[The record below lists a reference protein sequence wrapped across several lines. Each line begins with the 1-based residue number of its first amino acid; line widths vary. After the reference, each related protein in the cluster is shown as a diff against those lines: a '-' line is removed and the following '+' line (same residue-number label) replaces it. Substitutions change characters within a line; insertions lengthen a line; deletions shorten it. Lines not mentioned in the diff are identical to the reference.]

1 MATAA
6 AATSR
11 TVAEADHAQESGA
24 THAAAKR
31 LHAKVKGK
39 SKHRRGEHDHHHRGH
54 GHAHDPAHP
63 LAGPERSALL
73 ARTGIQPALLI
84 SQPGDAAE
92 AEADRAADRVVAMK
106 DPPAAPAR
114 AHSGD
119 LQRSPLVVQRAA
131 ARAAAPPAPQP
142 VAENVADAAT
152 EAAVKA
158 ELSGGAPMAADV
170 AGFFGRRFGANFGDV
185 RIHADDKAANLS
197 TRLGARAFT
206 YGRHVF
212 FNAGQYNPDSED
224 GTKLI
229 AHELA
234 HTIQQSAVIQL
245 KEDAAA
251 PPRVT
256 SRSAPQAQRG
266 IVSRA
271 LNWIADKANYIP
283 GFRLLTIVI
292 GVNPINMS
300 TVERSGANI
309 LRALIEFIPGGGL
322 IVDALNNHGIF
333 EKGGKFIE
341 DQFHSLGMVG
351 GAFRDA
357 LMEFIDSLS
366 WSDVFHLG
374 DVWDRAK
381 RIFTAPVDKL
391 IAFGKGLVVGIAEIV
406 RDAILKPLGRYA
418 AGIIP
423 KFDMLAGVFGKNPIS
438 GESVSPANALIGGFM
453 TLIGQEEIWANIQKS
468 GAVGK
473 AWSWFKGALSGALAL
488 VKTIPDRFISTLK
501 SLTIF
506 DIVTVVGAWV
516 KFGKLFLGFVV
527 DFGGW
532 ALKQVL
538 KLLEI
543 ILEVVAPS
551 VIPYL
556 KKAGAAFNTIIKAP
570 GQFIGYLVKAGKAGF
585 NMFKT
590 NILQH
595 LQKGILDWLLG
606 SLAGANLYIPKSFDL
621 RELLKFGLSVIGA
634 TWANVRE
641 KLVKAT
647 NETTV
652 KVLETTF
659 DIVKTLV
666 TEGPAAAWQ
675 QLLETLSNLKSMVMD
690 AIIDYVKGKVIEIA
704 IEKVLS
710 FLNPA
715 GAFIQALLAIY
726 RTISFVVGKLQ
737 QIGAVVAALIDGI
750 SAIAAGNIGPASA
763 KVESVLAQGLSL
775 AINFLANFAG
785 LGNVSKK
792 VIEVINKIR
801 KPVDSALD
809 KLVNWVVDKAKKAG
823 KKILQAG
830 VPSDPGQ
837 RVALAI
843 RDATT
848 IAKGLSKVSKPALE
862 TAFAVLKTRYGL
874 NGLEVFQRDGMW
886 WARAIINPK
895 AEGPVIKPTA
905 LGKAIEPILVTVEKA
920 WFAELDEGMSDKEAK
935 QVAKGRADIA
945 KGGKRGMVQ
954 LGANVSAESEIQMYR
969 DIAKGDIKINVSKTK
984 TMTAAV
990 QIRGGGYETSGTYV
1004 NKPSNQGRNFVTGAG
1019 DYEEGIP
1026 AHVER
1031 VEDETRRRRTNKIKA
1046 EVAADTA
1053 VAGKDRRSA
1062 VEAQIQSETLENL
1075 SGGHRR
1081 LTERVETARSEG
1093 MLTAR
1098 KVAVGLVSTG
1108 QATAAEV
1115 THGDLNPMAFKGASG
1130 EDMNE
1135 PDNKAERHRRIGELI
1150 QKLRGAAA
1158 KLNLPG
1164 PVGAEIQQLAA
1175 AVNAWLTA
1183 RGKSLKSKAKDR
1195 KAKMKAFKQAA
1206 DALVDA
1212 FMAFLR
1218 QQRR

>member
-11 TVAEADHAQESGA
+11 AVAEADHAQESGA
-24 THAAAKR
+24 THAAAAAKR

-39 SKHRRGEHDHHHRGH
+39 TKHHRGKHDRHHRGH

-63 LAGPERSALL
+63 LGAPERSALF

-92 AEADRAADRVVAMK
+92 AEADRVADRVVAMK

-114 AHSGD
+114 ARGGD

-131 ARAAAPPAPQP
+131 TRAAAPPTPQP
-142 VAENVADAAT
+142 AAENVADAAT

-185 RIHADDKAANLS
+185 RIHTDDKAANLS

-283 GFRLLTIVI
+283 GFRLFTIVI

-391 IAFGKGLVVGIAEIV
+391 ISFGKGLVVGIAEIV

-506 DIVTVVGAWV
+506 DIVTIVGAWA
-516 KFGKLFLGFVV
+516 KFAKLFVGFIV

-590 NILQH
+590 NILAH
-595 LQKGILDWLLG
+595 LQRGILDWLLG
-606 SLAGANLYIPKSFDL
+606 SLAGANLYIPKSFAL
-621 RELLKFGLSVIGA
+621 LELLKFGLSVVGA
-634 TWANVRE
+634 TWENVRA
-641 KLVKAT
+641 KLVAAT
-647 NETTV
+647 SETTV

-659 DIVKTLV
+659 DLVKTLV
-666 TEGPAAAWQ
+666 TKGPAAAWE

-726 RTISFVVGKLQ
+726 RTISFVVSKLQ

-750 SAIAAGNIGPASA
+750 AAIAAGNIGPASA
-763 KVESVLAQGLSL
+763 KVESVLAKGLSL

-809 KLVNWVVDKAKKAG
+809 KLVTWIVTKAKALFARLFDKKKPDERTDEQRTKDKIAGIKQAEGLVDPDNFDEKAIRTKLISIKTKYRLLTLNLVVDSKDKTSETIHFTATASAEEKGGPKKVTLAP
-823 KKILQAG
+823 
-830 VPSDPGQ
+830 PSVVQ
-837 RVALAI
+837 L
-843 RDATT
+843 
-848 IAKGLSKVSKPALE
+848 
-862 TAFAVLKTRYGL
+862 
-874 NGLEVFQRDGMW
+874 
-886 WARAIINPK
+886 
-895 AEGPVIKPTA
+895 AEG
-905 LGKAIEPILVTVEKA
+905 A
-920 WFAELDEGMSDKEAK
+920 W
-935 QVAKGRADIA
+935 
-945 KGGKRGMVQ
+945 
-954 LGANVSAESEIQMYR
+954 IQN
-969 DIAKGDIKINVSKTK
+969 AKGDYEQVTSNGNVRKK
-984 TMTAAV
+984 AADGKMV
-990 QIRGGGYETSGTYV
+990 PTNFLTSGGNYAYADEGTGWKRTPFV
-1004 NKPSNQGRNFVTGAG
+1004 HPSKLVVPVGGSKFKLKPERDG
-1019 DYEEGIP
+1019 DYIRTQFYKDSDNSRKKIVKSKVGALLNP
-1026 AHVER
+1026 ANPKEFLSQGDPAK
-1031 VEDETRRRRTNKIKA
+1031 EASWGYTKKDPASGKA
-1046 EVAADTA
+1046 LVPVA
-1053 VAGKDRRSA
+1053 VASPDHFPPIAQHWNGPGSKNSQAFREAWNANPGTFRIMSRSLNFSIGSGNVKYLQD
-1062 VEAQIQSETLENL
+1062 VEISFR
-1075 SGGHRR
+1075 G
-1081 LTERVETARSEG
+1081 
-1093 MLTAR
+1093 
-1098 KVAVGLVSTG
+1098 
-1108 QATAAEV
+1108 
-1115 THGDLNPMAFKGASG
+1115 PG
-1130 EDMNE
+1130 E
-1135 PDNKAERHRRIGELI
+1135 
-1150 QKLRGAAA
+1150 
-1158 KLNLPG
+1158 
-1164 PVGAEIQQLAA
+1164 
-1175 AVNAWLTA
+1175 
-1183 RGKSLKSKAKDR
+1183 
-1195 KAKMKAFKQAA
+1195 
-1206 DALVDA
+1206 
-1212 FMAFLR
+1212 
-1218 QQRR
+1218 

>member
-11 TVAEADHAQESGA
+11 AVAEADHGQESGA
-24 THAAAKR
+24 THAAAAAKR

-39 SKHRRGEHDHHHRGH
+39 TKHRRGKHDRHHRGH

-63 LAGPERSALL
+63 LGGPERSALF

-92 AEADRAADRVVAMK
+92 AEADRVADRVVAMK

-114 AHSGD
+114 ARGGD

-131 ARAAAPPAPQP
+131 ARAAAPPTPQP
-142 VAENVADAAT
+142 AAENVADAAT

-185 RIHADDKAANLS
+185 RVHTDDKAANLA

-212 FNAGQYNPDSED
+212 FNGGQYNPDSED

-245 KEDAAA
+245 KEDAAS

-283 GFRLLTIVI
+283 GFRLFTIVI

-351 GAFRDA
+351 SAFRDA

-391 IAFGKGLVVGIAEIV
+391 ISFGKGLVVGIAEIV

-423 KFDMLAGVFGKNPIS
+423 KFDLLAGVFGKNPVS

-473 AWSWFKGALSGALAL
+473 AWNWFKGALSGALAL

-506 DIVTVVGAWV
+506 DIVTIVGAWV
-516 KFGKLFLGFVV
+516 KFGKLFLGFVA
-527 DFGGW
+527 DFTGW

-570 GQFIGYLVKAGKAGF
+570 GRFIGFLVKAGKAGF

-590 NILQH
+590 NILAH
-595 LQKGILDWLLG
+595 LQRGILDWLLG
-606 SLAGANLYIPKSFDL
+606 SLAGANLYIPKSFAL
-621 RELLKFGLSVIGA
+621 LELLKFGLSVVGA
-634 TWANVRE
+634 TWENVRA
-641 KLVKAT
+641 KLVAAT

-652 KVLETTF
+652 KVFETTF
-659 DIVKTLV
+659 DLVKTLV
-666 TEGPAAAWQ
+666 TQGPAAAWE

-715 GAFIQALLAIY
+715 GAFIQAVLAIY
-726 RTISFVVGKLQ
+726 RTITFIVGKLQ

-750 SAIAAGNIGPASA
+750 AAIAAGNIGPASA
-763 KVESVLAQGLSL
+763 KVESVLARGLSL

-792 VIEVINKIR
+792 IIEIINKIR
-801 KPVDSALD
+801 KPVDNALD
-809 KLVNWVVDKAKKAG
+809 KLVTWIVNKAKALG
-823 KKILQAG
+823 KSILQAG
-830 VPSDPGQ
+830 VPADPNA
-837 RVALAI
+837 RLKLAI
-843 RDATT
+843 RDASL
-848 IAKGLSKVSKPALE
+848 IAKGLGKRISRDNLDRALG
-862 TAFAVLKTRYGL
+862 AVRTRYGL
-874 NGLEVFQRDGMW
+874 TALQVSERNGVW
-886 WARAIINPK
+886 SATASINPTLT
-895 AEGPVIKPTA
+895 AQIATTPAGTPGAPLPVRTPPLPASTTVISVRPSFRKGRNLQGEQVEYDRQVGMQQGGINAMSVSEWQRNRASYIARRTAPGSRSGRDPASAVDQAQLRVQVLDEMTRRLQMPLLTPTTFPA
-905 LGKAIEPILVTVEKA
+905 LGMYEHGAVTTI
-920 WFAELDEGMSDKEAK
+920 FGGGSPAERAAGFSA
-935 QVAKGRADIA
+935 GRA
-945 KGGKRGMVQ
+945 
-954 LGANVSAESEIQMYR
+954 
-969 DIAKGDIKINVSKTK
+969 
-984 TMTAAV
+984 
-990 QIRGGGYETSGTYV
+990 
-1004 NKPSNQGRNFVTGAG
+1004 AG
-1019 DYEEGIP
+1019 
-1026 AHVER
+1026 
-1031 VEDETRRRRTNKIKA
+1031 
-1046 EVAADTA
+1046 
-1053 VAGKDRRSA
+1053 
-1062 VEAQIQSETLENL
+1062 
-1075 SGGHRR
+1075 
-1081 LTERVETARSEG
+1081 
-1093 MLTAR
+1093 
-1098 KVAVGLVSTG
+1098 
-1108 QATAAEV
+1108 
-1115 THGDLNPMAFKGASG
+1115 
-1130 EDMNE
+1130 
-1135 PDNKAERHRRIGELI
+1135 
-1150 QKLRGAAA
+1150 
-1158 KLNLPG
+1158 
-1164 PVGAEIQQLAA
+1164 LAA
-1175 AVNAWLTA
+1175 AWMRTQHALHSPDQVAGGSRLNAAGGVSPDRGLTGMGLANVNM
-1183 RGKSLKSKAKDR
+1183 SLGAQWKDR
-1195 KAKMKAFKQAA
+1195 IANLDSDLNTFLNSGVPGGPVTLDAEKQKIRMNVS
-1206 DALVDA
+1206 LLPVV
-1212 FMAFLR
+1212 
-1218 QQRR
+1218 

>member
-6 AATSR
+6 AASSR

-24 THAAAKR
+24 THAAAAAKR

-39 SKHRRGEHDHHHRGH
+39 TKHHRGKHDHHRRGT

-63 LAGPERSALL
+63 LSHPERSALL

-92 AEADRAADRVVAMK
+92 AEADRVADRVVAMK
-106 DPPAAPAR
+106 DPPAVPAR
-114 AHSGD
+114 TRGGD

-131 ARAAAPPAPQP
+131 ARAPAPPTPQP
-142 VAENVADAAT
+142 AAENVADAAT

-185 RIHADDKAANLS
+185 RIHTDDKAANLA

-212 FNAGQYNPDSED
+212 FNGGQYNPDSED

-245 KEDAAA
+245 KEDSAA

-256 SRSAPQAQRG
+256 SRSAPMAQRG

-283 GFRLLTIVI
+283 GFRLFTIVI

-309 LRALIEFIPGGGL
+309 LRALIEFIPGGVL

-351 GAFRDA
+351 AAFRDA

-391 IAFGKGLVVGIAEIV
+391 ISFGKGLVVGIAEIV
-406 RDAILKPLGRYA
+406 KDAILKPLGRYA

-423 KFDMLAGVFGKNPIS
+423 KFDMLAGVFGKNPVS

-453 TLIGQEEIWANIQKS
+453 TLIGQEELWANIQKS

-473 AWSWFKGALSGALAL
+473 AWNWFKGALSGALAL
-488 VKTIPDRFISTLK
+488 VRTIPDRFISTLK

-506 DIVTVVGAWV
+506 DIVTIVGAWV
-516 KFGKLFLGFVV
+516 KFGKLFLGFVA
-527 DFGGW
+527 DFAGW

-590 NILQH
+590 NILAH
-595 LQKGILDWLLG
+595 LQRGILDWLLG
-606 SLAGANLYIPKSFDL
+606 SLAGANLYIPKSFAL
-621 RELLKFGLSVIGA
+621 PELLKFGLSVVGA
-634 TWANVRE
+634 TWENVRA
-641 KLVKAT
+641 KLVAAT
-647 NETTV
+647 SETAV

-659 DIVKTLV
+659 DLVKTLV
-666 TEGPAAAWQ
+666 TKGPAAAWE
-675 QLLETLSNLKSMVMD
+675 QLLESLSNLKSMVMD

-726 RTISFVVGKLQ
+726 RTITFIVGKLQ

-750 SAIAAGNIGPASA
+750 AAIAAGNIGPASA
-763 KVESVLAQGLSL
+763 KVESVLAKGLSL

-792 VIEVINKIR
+792 VIEIINKIR
-801 KPVDSALD
+801 KPVDAALD
-809 KLVNWVVDKAKKAG
+809 KLVTWIVNKAKALFSRLFDKKEPDSRAEEQRRKDKLAGIKEAEGLVDPDNFDEKVIRTKLLSIKSKYKLLTLNLVVDSKDKTSETIHFSATASAEERGGAKKVTLAP
-823 KKILQAG
+823 
-830 VPSDPGQ
+830 PSVVQ
-837 RVALAI
+837 L
-843 RDATT
+843 
-848 IAKGLSKVSKPALE
+848 
-862 TAFAVLKTRYGL
+862 
-874 NGLEVFQRDGMW
+874 
-886 WARAIINPK
+886 
-895 AEGPVIKPTA
+895 AEG
-905 LGKAIEPILVTVEKA
+905 A
-920 WFAELDEGMSDKEAK
+920 W
-935 QVAKGRADIA
+935 
-945 KGGKRGMVQ
+945 
-954 LGANVSAESEIQMYR
+954 IQN
-969 DIAKGDIKINVSKTK
+969 AKGDYEQVTGNGNVRKKAADGKFVATNFLTTGGNYAYADEGTAWKRTPFVHPSKLVVP
-984 TMTAAV
+984 M
-990 QIRGGGYETSGTYV
+990 GGGKFQLKPERDRDYIRTQFYKDSDNSRKKIVKSKVGALLNPADPSEFLSQGDPAAEASWGYTKKDPASG
-1004 NKPSNQGRNFVTGAG
+1004 
-1019 DYEEGIP
+1019 
-1026 AHVER
+1026 
-1031 VEDETRRRRTNKIKA
+1031 KA
-1046 EVAADTA
+1046 LVP
-1053 VAGKDRRSA
+1053 V
-1062 VEAQIQSETLENL
+1062 
-1075 SGGHRR
+1075 
-1081 LTERVETARSEG
+1081 
-1093 MLTAR
+1093 
-1098 KVAVGLVSTG
+1098 KVASPDHFPPIAQHWNGPGSKNS
-1108 QATAAEV
+1108 QAFREAWN
-1115 THGDLNPMAFKGASG
+1115 LNPGTFRIMSLALNISLGSG
-1130 EDMNE
+1130 NVKYSQDVGISFRG
-1135 PDNKAERHRRIGELI
+1135 PGE
-1150 QKLRGAAA
+1150 
-1158 KLNLPG
+1158 
-1164 PVGAEIQQLAA
+1164 
-1175 AVNAWLTA
+1175 
-1183 RGKSLKSKAKDR
+1183 
-1195 KAKMKAFKQAA
+1195 
-1206 DALVDA
+1206 
-1212 FMAFLR
+1212 
-1218 QQRR
+1218 

>member
-6 AATSR
+6 AASR
-11 TVAEADHAQESGA
+11 ATAEADRAHDSGA
-24 THAAAKR
+24 AHASAAAKR
-31 LHAKVKGK
+31 LQAHAKRK
-39 SKHRRGEHDHHHRGH
+39 HHHAKHDGHHRPH
-54 GHAHDPAHP
+54 GHQHDPAHP
-63 LAGPERSALL
+63 LAAPERSALL

-92 AEADRAADRVVAMK
+92 AEADRVADRVVAMK
-106 DPPAAPAR
+106 EPPAAPAR
-114 AHSGD
+114 AHGGA
-119 LQRSPLVVQRAA
+119 LQRSPLVVQRAP
-131 ARAAAPPAPQP
+131 APPTPQP
-142 VAENVADAAT
+142 AAENVADAAT

-170 AGFFGRRFGANFGDV
+170 ASFFGRRFGANFGDV
-185 RIHADDKAANLS
+185 RIHTDDKAANLS

-212 FNAGQYNPDSED
+212 FNGGQYNPDSEE
-224 GTKLI
+224 GSKLI

-266 IVSRA
+266 IISRA

-283 GFRLLTIVI
+283 GFRLFTIVI

-351 GAFRDA
+351 AAFRDA

-391 IAFGKGLVVGIAEIV
+391 IAFGKGLVVGIAQIV

-418 AGIIP
+418 ASIIP

-453 TLIGQEEIWANIQKS
+453 SLIGQEELWANIQKS

-473 AWSWFKGALSGALAL
+473 AWNWFKGALSGALAL
-488 VKTIPDRFISTLK
+488 VRTIPDRFVSTLK

-506 DIVTVVGAWV
+506 DIVTIVGAWA
-516 KFGKLFLGFVV
+516 KFAKLFLGFIV

-570 GQFIGYLVKAGKAGF
+570 GRFIGYLVQAGKAGF

-590 NILQH
+590 NILKH

-750 SAIAAGNIGPASA
+750 AAIASGNIGPASA

-837 RVALAI
+837 RVTLAI

-874 NGLEVFQRDGMW
+874 NGLEVFQRDGAW

-905 LGKAIEPILVTVEKA
+905 LGKAIEPILVTVETA
-920 WFAELDEGMSDKEAK
+920 WFIELDDNMDEKEVK
-935 QVAKGRADIA
+935 QVAKGRADIE
-945 KGGKRGMVQ
+945 KGGKRGIVQ
-954 LGANVSAESEIQMYR
+954 LGANVSPESEIKMYR
-969 DIAKGDIKINVSKTK
+969 DIASNVESEKLTINVSKTK
-984 TMTAAV
+984 TMLAAV
-990 QIRGGGYETSGTYV
+990 QIRGGGYETGGTYV
-1004 NKPSNQGRNFVTGAG
+1004 NEPSNQGRNFVTGAKR
-1019 DYEEGIP
+1019 YEEGIP
-1026 AHVER
+1026 EHVER
-1031 VEDETRRRRTNKIKA
+1031 VEEETRRRRTKAIKA
-1046 EVAADTA
+1046 EVASDTS
-1053 VAGKDRRSA
+1053 VAGKDRRRA

-1081 LTERVETARSEG
+1081 LTERVEPARSEG

-1115 THGDLNPMAFKGASG
+1115 THGDLNPMAFEGASG
-1130 EDMNE
+1130 KQMNNA
-1135 PDNKAERHRRIGELI
+1135 DNKAERHRRIGELI

-1183 RGKSLKSKAKDR
+1183 RGKTLKGKGKDSKAR
-1195 KAKMKAFKQAA
+1195 KNAFNQAA
-1206 DALVDA
+1206 AALVDA
-1212 FMAFLR
+1212 FLAFLR

>member
-24 THAAAKR
+24 THAAAAAKR
-31 LHAKVKGK
+31 LQSKVKGQT
-39 SKHRRGEHDHHHRGH
+39 KHQRGKHDHHHRGQ
-54 GHAHDPAHP
+54 GHARDPAYP
-63 LAGPERSALL
+63 LGGPERSALL

-92 AEADRAADRVVAMK
+92 AEADRVADRVVAMK
-106 DPPAAPAR
+106 DSPAVPAR
-114 AHSGD
+114 ARGGD

-131 ARAAAPPAPQP
+131 ARAPAPPTPQP
-142 VAENVADAAT
+142 AAENVADAAT

-185 RIHADDKAANLS
+185 RIHTDDKAANLS

-245 KEDAAA
+245 KEDAAS

-283 GFRLLTIVI
+283 GFRLFTIVI

-300 TVERSGANI
+300 AVERSGANI

-322 IVDALNNHGIF
+322 IVDALNNYGIF

-341 DQFHSLGMVG
+341 DQFHLLGMVG
-351 GAFRDA
+351 AAFRDA

-406 RDAILKPLGRYA
+406 KDAILKPLGRYA

-423 KFDMLAGVFGKNPIS
+423 KFDLLAGVFGKNPVS

-453 TLIGQEEIWANIQKS
+453 TLIGQEELWANIQKA

-473 AWSWFKGALSGALAL
+473 AWNWFKGVLSGALAL
-488 VKTIPDRFISTLK
+488 VRTIPDRFISTLK

-506 DIVTVVGAWV
+506 DIVTIVGAWI
-516 KFGKLFLGFVV
+516 KFGKLFLGFVA
-527 DFGGW
+527 DFAGW

-590 NILQH
+590 NILAH
-595 LQKGILDWLLG
+595 LQRGILDWLLG
-606 SLAGANLYIPKSFDL
+606 SLAGANLYIPKSFAL
-621 RELLKFGLSVIGA
+621 PELLKFGLSVVGA
-634 TWANVRE
+634 TWDNVRA

-659 DIVKTLV
+659 DLVKTLV
-666 TEGPAAAWQ
+666 TQGPAAAWE
-675 QLLETLSNLKSMVMD
+675 QLIETLSNLKSMVMD

-710 FLNPA
+710 FINPA

-726 RTISFVVGKLQ
+726 RTITFIVSKLQ

-750 SAIAAGNIGPASA
+750 AAIAAGNIGPASA
-763 KVESVLAQGLSL
+763 KVESVLAKGLSL

-792 VIEVINKIR
+792 VIEIIEKIR
-801 KPVDSALD
+801 KPVDNALD
-809 KLVNWVVDKAKKAG
+809 KLVTWIVDKAKKLGKMVVSGGKAVAAKIIDWWKEKFSFSNKDGEGHTLQFIGTGDSAKMAIASKISPVREYLDNHPDKTANPSVWNTANSVYGKAMQVIYSPALKTAEEVAKRQTIKAKLAEVSAAFAQLSGSPPEEKDYPKSSAPTYGNPAKVKYIVGEPAAGSITGDWPTEKRGYKEIWEAGLTTATDRWVQMHVISEKLGGSGTNFANLVPAPNSVNTGPFRSFEHGTLALAKATAALPSGKVVKNVVWVEVSVSGSKTAATGIAG
-823 KKILQAG
+823 KSGLYVWIGRKWKQIDTASFTASAGIPVPQLVDKKNRKLVINSTSGTEMSRDFG
-830 VPSDPGQ
+830 VPGPLA
-837 RVALAI
+837 ALVKQG
-843 RDATT
+843 RPY
-848 IAKGLSKVSKPALE
+848 GSV
-862 TAFAVLKTRYGL
+862 TAFKDDMIKRGATEAQVNSFLSIRGGAVLK
-874 NGLEVFQRDGMW
+874 
-886 WARAIINPK
+886 
-895 AEGPVIKPTA
+895 
-905 LGKAIEPILVTVEKA
+905 
-920 WFAELDEGMSDKEAK
+920 
-935 QVAKGRADIA
+935 
-945 KGGKRGMVQ
+945 
-954 LGANVSAESEIQMYR
+954 
-969 DIAKGDIKINVSKTK
+969 
-984 TMTAAV
+984 
-990 QIRGGGYETSGTYV
+990 
-1004 NKPSNQGRNFVTGAG
+1004 
-1019 DYEEGIP
+1019 
-1026 AHVER
+1026 
-1031 VEDETRRRRTNKIKA
+1031 
-1046 EVAADTA
+1046 
-1053 VAGKDRRSA
+1053 
-1062 VEAQIQSETLENL
+1062 
-1075 SGGHRR
+1075 
-1081 LTERVETARSEG
+1081 
-1093 MLTAR
+1093 
-1098 KVAVGLVSTG
+1098 
-1108 QATAAEV
+1108 
-1115 THGDLNPMAFKGASG
+1115 
-1130 EDMNE
+1130 
-1135 PDNKAERHRRIGELI
+1135 
-1150 QKLRGAAA
+1150 
-1158 KLNLPG
+1158 
-1164 PVGAEIQQLAA
+1164 
-1175 AVNAWLTA
+1175 
-1183 RGKSLKSKAKDR
+1183 
-1195 KAKMKAFKQAA
+1195 
-1206 DALVDA
+1206 
-1212 FMAFLR
+1212 
-1218 QQRR
+1218 